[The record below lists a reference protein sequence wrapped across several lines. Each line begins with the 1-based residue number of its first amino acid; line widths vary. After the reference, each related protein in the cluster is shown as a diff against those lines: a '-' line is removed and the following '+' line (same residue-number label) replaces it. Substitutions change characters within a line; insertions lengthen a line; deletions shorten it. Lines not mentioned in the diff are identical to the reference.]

1 MEQRDDLPTFG
12 AASFEN
18 VATPEQVQQLAEL
31 AGTIWREY
39 WPATIG
45 TAQTEYM
52 VEHFQSLPAIERD
65 MAEHGYEY
73 WFVRAADDG
82 RIVGY
87 TGGHVEPE
95 TNRFFVSKIYLLAE
109 ERGKHFASAVIAFY
123 EDLCRMRG
131 LRAMYL
137 TVNKHNELGIRA
149 YVAKG
154 FKTID
159 AVETDIGSG
168 FIMDDYIMEKAV

>member
-1 MEQRDDLPTFG
+1 MSLENTPRFG
-12 AASFEN
+12 NAVFEP
-18 VATPEQVQQLAEL
+18 VVTPKQTEELARL

-45 TAQTEYM
+45 AAQTEYM
-52 VEHFQSLPAIERD
+52 IEHFQSLAAIERD
-65 MAEHGYEY
+65 MAEHAYEY

-95 TNRFFVSKIYLLAE
+95 TNRFFVSKIYLLAS

-123 EDLCRMRG
+123 ENLCRTRG
-131 LRAMYL
+131 LRALYL
-137 TVNKHNELGIRA
+137 TVNKHNELGIRT
-149 YVAKG
+149 YTAKG
-154 FKTID
+154 FETID

-168 FIMDDYIMEKAV
+168 FIMDDYIMEKVV

>member
-1 MEQRDDLPTFG
+1 MEQRNNLPTFG

-31 AGTIWREY
+31 AGAIWREY

-45 TAQTEYM
+45 AAQTEYM
-52 VEHFQSLPAIERD
+52 IEHFQSLPAIERD

-95 TNRFFVSKIYLLAE
+95 TNRFFVSKIYLLAS

-123 EDLCRMRG
+123 EDLCRTRG

-154 FKTID
+154 FETID